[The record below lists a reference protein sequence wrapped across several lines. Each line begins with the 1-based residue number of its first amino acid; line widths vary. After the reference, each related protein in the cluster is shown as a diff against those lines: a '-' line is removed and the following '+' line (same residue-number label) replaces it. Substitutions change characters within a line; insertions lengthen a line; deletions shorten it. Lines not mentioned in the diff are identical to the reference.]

1 MLTIDTLAGGKRLS
15 TQELLTAISEALAAG
30 ETEFHILASGQHDIG
45 GPLWH
50 PEGKSLRFTVTNPGQ
65 RVGSMCMPGTEVIV
79 EGSSS
84 ADVGWLNAGG
94 RIVVKGDGGDTTA
107 QCAAG
112 GSIYIGGRAGT
123 RSGSLMKHDPLY
135 APPEFWVLKRCG
147 SFSFEFMSGGIAV
160 VCGVDV
166 EEGESVL
173 GDRSCMGMVGGVVYV
188 RGPLLGVS
196 AKDVKVRALEAED
209 IDYLSSHMEDFLQ
222 SVERKELQAELT
234 QWDEWRKI
242 VPLTYE
248 ERPKK
253 VESHL
258 FDFRANEWVPGGIFS
273 DVVKDDFSVVALV
286 TNGVMRQRVP
296 QWENARF
303 AAPCQFNCPA
313 SIPSQDR
320 FNLLRDGKVGEAY
333 RLVLEYTPFPGSVC
347 GSVCPNL
354 CMDDCTRGQIDLSAQ
369 IGALG
374 RYSREVTL
382 PQATQKTG
390 KAVAVI
396 GGGVAGL
403 TAAWEL
409 VRQGH
414 DVTVFESDAKMG
426 GKMEQAIPRSRLAA
440 EVLEAEVARVASLG
454 VTYRNNETVDAAK
467 FAQLRKQYDGV
478 VVATGG
484 HVSKVIPWP
493 GSERLVKGLEF
504 LKAVN
509 SGQKPKIGK
518 KVVVIGCGNAGM
530 DVAIGAYEMGAEEV
544 TCIDVAKPAAF
555 ENEIEHVEEL
565 GGVLLWPAVT
575 QEITA
580 EGLRLTDGR
589 LLAADTV
596 IISIGEVPDLSFLPA
611 ELPQERGFLK
621 VGPAGKLAD
630 GLYTAG
636 DTIRPGLLVDAIGTA
651 REAAKALHAEL
662 TGEAY
667 AAKEKVALPQSRLSS
682 EYFERCQSGQVPQAK
697 EDYLR
702 CISCGTCRDCH
713 MCEKSCPEKAISREI
728 QEDGSF
734 AYVSDDSRCIGC
746 GVCAGICPCGI
757 WSMHP
762 NNAPLPCN

>member
-107 QCAAG
+107 HCAAG

-258 FDFRANEWVPGGIFS
+258 FDFRANE
-273 DVVKDDFSVVALV
+273 
-286 TNGVMRQRVP
+286 
-296 QWENARF
+296 
-303 AAPCQFNCPA
+303 
-313 SIPSQDR
+313 
-320 FNLLRDGKVGEAY
+320 
-333 RLVLEYTPFPGSVC
+333 
-347 GSVCPNL
+347 
-354 CMDDCTRGQIDLSAQ
+354 
-369 IGALG
+369 
-374 RYSREVTL
+374 
-382 PQATQKTG
+382 
-390 KAVAVI
+390 
-396 GGGVAGL
+396 
-403 TAAWEL
+403 
-409 VRQGH
+409 
-414 DVTVFESDAKMG
+414 
-426 GKMEQAIPRSRLAA
+426 
-440 EVLEAEVARVASLG
+440 
-454 VTYRNNETVDAAK
+454 
-467 FAQLRKQYDGV
+467 
-478 VVATGG
+478 
-484 HVSKVIPWP
+484 
-493 GSERLVKGLEF
+493 
-504 LKAVN
+504 
-509 SGQKPKIGK
+509 
-518 KVVVIGCGNAGM
+518 
-530 DVAIGAYEMGAEEV
+530 
-544 TCIDVAKPAAF
+544 
-555 ENEIEHVEEL
+555 
-565 GGVLLWPAVT
+565 
-575 QEITA
+575 
-580 EGLRLTDGR
+580 
-589 LLAADTV
+589 
-596 IISIGEVPDLSFLPA
+596 
-611 ELPQERGFLK
+611 
-621 VGPAGKLAD
+621 
-630 GLYTAG
+630 
-636 DTIRPGLLVDAIGTA
+636 
-651 REAAKALHAEL
+651 
-662 TGEAY
+662 
-667 AAKEKVALPQSRLSS
+667 
-682 EYFERCQSGQVPQAK
+682 
-697 EDYLR
+697 
-702 CISCGTCRDCH
+702 
-713 MCEKSCPEKAISREI
+713 
-728 QEDGSF
+728 
-734 AYVSDDSRCIGC
+734 
-746 GVCAGICPCGI
+746 
-757 WSMHP
+757 
-762 NNAPLPCN
+762 